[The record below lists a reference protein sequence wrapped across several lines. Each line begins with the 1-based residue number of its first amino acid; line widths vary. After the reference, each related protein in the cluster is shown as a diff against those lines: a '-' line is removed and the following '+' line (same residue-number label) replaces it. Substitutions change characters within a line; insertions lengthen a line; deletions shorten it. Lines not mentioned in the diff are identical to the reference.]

1 MKKFALFLGLGLGAL
16 MIFMVLRTL
25 FLESPQI
32 NVDPIQ
38 PVSVE
43 ELSAI
48 DHLAAALRIR
58 TISPGE
64 ASSPNASSQ
73 PFLLLHDSLEQFFP
87 TPYGTLTK
95 EIVAEKSLL
104 FKWQGST
111 EALDPI
117 LLLAHLDVVP
127 VEAGTEGLWTHP
139 PFAGHVEDGYI
150 WGRGAL
156 DDKVRVLAILEA
168 VDMLL

>member
-1 MKKFALFLGLGLGAL
+1 MGSGLGAL
-16 MIFMVLRTL
+16 MVFMVLRTL
-25 FLESPQI
+25 FMESPQI
-32 NVDPIQ
+32 NVAPLQ

-48 DHLAAALRIR
+48 DHLAAALRFR
-58 TISPGE
+58 TISSGE
-64 ASSPNASSQ
+64 ASSPTSFSSQ

-87 TPYGTLTK
+87 TSYGTLTK

-117 LLLAHLDVVP
+117 LP
-127 VEAGTEGLWTHP
+127 SSP
-139 PFAGHVEDGYI
+139 P
-150 WGRGAL
+150 
-156 DDKVRVLAILEA
+156 
-168 VDMLL
+168 